1 MRPLIP
7 DLLIILG
14 AILVPVGI
22 WMFFPPA
29 AYVVAGLEVIWLGA
43 VLGK

>member
-1 MRPLIP
+1 MRTLLP

-22 WMFFPPA
+22 GMFFLPA
-29 AYVVAGLEVIWLGA
+29 AYVVAGLELIWLGA